1 MIFMKQLNVH
11 RFTRILMACH
21 TDRQRRERIYASKI
35 LEMTWAFVLLSV
47 LFSCKPEPQ
56 PSYQPT
62 PYELSQPSYFPSK
75 NNIPADNPMSVEGVA
90 LGRKLFYD
98 PRLSGRDGTDGIRS
112 CSSCHHQ
119 EHNFEFGAST
129 NTHHAMLP
137 LINLAWNRT
146 GLGWNGGVVTLE
158 DMVLAA
164 VTSPVEINADTNQVV
179 KYLQKTDDYPAL
191 FEKAFG
197 SHDITFINIER
208 AIAQFVRSL
217 VSADSKFDHYLRG
230 EEQLTE
236 DELAGY
242 ELFCT
247 EEGAD
252 CFHCH
257 GGGGLAL
264 MTTNLFYNNGLDN
277 EFNDP
282 EDRSAITGSHWDRGA
297 YKAPTLRN
305 IAVSSPYMHNGRF
318 TTLDEVID
326 FYSEGVKDSETI
338 NPLMHH
344 VTDGGVQLTD
354 LEKAQLKAFLN
365 TLTDEKFLNNPDYSK
380 PNH

>member
-1 MIFMKQLNVH
+1 MKVIK
-11 RFTRILMACH
+11 TIMAM
-21 TDRQRRERIYASKI
+21 A
-35 LEMTWAFVLLSV
+35 VLLMV
-47 LFSCKPEPQ
+47 IVSCTPVHEEP
-56 PSYQPT
+56 YQPT
-62 PYELSQPSYFPSK
+62 PYELARPSYFPSRT
-75 NNIPADNPMSVEGVA
+75 NIPDDNPMTEEGVA

-98 PRLSGRDGTDGIRS
+98 ARLSGRDGIDGIRS

-119 EHNFEFGAST
+119 ENNFEFGAPT

-146 GLGWNGGVVTLE
+146 GLGWNGGVATLE

-164 VTSPVEINADTNQVV
+164 VTSPVEIDADTNQVV
-179 KYLQKTDDYPAL
+179 KYLQRTADYPEL

-197 SHDITFINIER
+197 SRHITFVDVEK

-217 VSADSKFDHYLRG
+217 VSTDSKFDRYLLG
-230 EEQLTE
+230 EEDLTE
-236 DELAGY
+236 DEMAGY

-282 EDRSAITGSHWDRGA
+282 EDRAAVTGKHWDRGA

-305 IAVSSPYMHNGRF
+305 IAVSAPYMHDGRF
-318 TTLDEVID
+318 TTLDEVIY
-326 FYSEGVKDSETI
+326 FYSEGVKDSENI

-344 VTDGGVQLTD
+344 VMDGGVQLTD

-365 TLTDEKFLNNPDYSK
+365 TLTDETFLNNPNYDN
-380 PNH
+380 PNK